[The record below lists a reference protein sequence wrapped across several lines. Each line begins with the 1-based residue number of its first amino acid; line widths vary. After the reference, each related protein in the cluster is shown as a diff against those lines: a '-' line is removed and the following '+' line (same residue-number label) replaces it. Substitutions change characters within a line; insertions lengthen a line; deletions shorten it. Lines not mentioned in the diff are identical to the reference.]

1 MKINKNKMAVFDLD
15 DTLYTDNSHIKILC
29 DYYKTQIF
37 KSFIFKI
44 FGKVLPKAERKVLY
58 HFYNKIPQ
66 KVKSNYILEFSQK
79 VVALLKKKQNEGYF
93 ILIVSNAPKELLIA
107 AANYLKADYLD
118 ALPYKKAETVQTN
131 YTFNYL
137 FVCTDNKSDIDL
149 LSIADEAVI
158 TCKKKNIN
166 YFIKRLKK
174 QNYTFLVND
183 NV

>member
-1 MKINKNKMAVFDLD
+1 MFKNKIAVFDLD
-15 DTLYTDNSHIKILC
+15 DTLYTGNSHTEILC

-44 FGKVLPKAERKVLY
+44 FGKVLPKVERTVLY

-66 KVKSNYILEFSQK
+66 KIKSNYILEFSQK
-79 VVALLKKKQNEGYF
+79 VFDLLKKKQDEGYF

-107 AANYLKADYLD
+107 AANYLKTDYLY
-118 ALPYKKAETVQTN
+118 AMPYKKAETLKAN
-131 YTFNYL
+131 YTYNYL

-149 LSIADEAVI
+149 LSIADGAVI
-158 TCKKKNIN
+158 TCKTKNKN